1 LKDTV
6 TTGNCPWCAIVRGEG
21 LTIKRLIAESGVG
34 VGEAVDAVGEE
45 PPLVPAPPTAG
56 AGVVEERVADVAA
69 KEDPLFDTSDT
80 AFPLVLAN
88 AFATVAEEIGDPEDG
103 VSVAC
108 DPLVIAAVRPETLCA
123 TVDVLDDD
131 WT

>member
-1 LKDTV
+1 
-6 TTGNCPWCAIVRGEG
+6 
-21 LTIKRLIAESGVG
+21 LTIKLLIAESGVG
-34 VGEAVDAVGEE
+34 VAEAVDAVVEE
-45 PPLVPAPPTAG
+45 PPPAPDVDAVELAVPAPPTV
-56 AGVVEERVADVAA
+56 GVAESVVDVAA

>member
-1 LKDTV
+1 M
-6 TTGNCPWCAIVRGEG
+6 VRGEG
-21 LTIKRLIAESGVG
+21 LTTRRLTAESGVG
-34 VGEAVDAVGEE
+34 VGEAVDAVVEE

-56 AGVVEERVADVAA
+56 VGVVEERVADDAA
-69 KEDPLFDTSDT
+69 KEGPLFDAREA

-88 AFATVAEEIGDPEDG
+88 AFVTVAEEIGDPEDG

>member
-1 LKDTV
+1 MNETV

-21 LTIKRLIAESGVG
+21 LTTRRLIAESGVG
-34 VGEAVDAVGEE
+34 VVDAVDVVVEE

-56 AGVVEERVADVAA
+56 AGVVEERVADDAA
-69 KEDPLFDTSDT
+69 KEDPLFDASETV
-80 AFPLVLAN
+80 FPLVLAS
-88 AFATVAEEIGDPEDG
+88 AFVAVEMGDPEEG

-108 DPLVIAAVRPETLCA
+108 DPLAIAAVRPETLCA